1 MNMWYRMPFYIVI
14 VTLLI
19 SCGGGDSTP
28 SSSIVEGRVVSS
40 SNVNLNTYKPLNSVS
55 GLTNETQNIGIAN
68 ALIEIFNDENSYTT
82 HSDAEGYFVL
92 DVAYGNYQMIV
103 SKQDANNV
111 KYWNK
116 SIISINEESSQ
127 LNNVFISNHSGIDSI
142 VITQDDIVTTN
153 TNFSAGD
160 TVTITINASDPND
173 LPLEYIF
180 RRYRNN
186 SLDITLQ
193 DWSATNTLTYTF
205 LEEDAVN
212 GFSIGVGVKNNDGVD
227 ADGFAGDAQGSANFN
242 INTL

>member
-1 MNMWYRMPFYIVI
+1 QGSATFNVTGLLSPAVI
-14 VTLLI
+14 D
-19 SCGGGDSTP
+19 G
-28 SSSIVEGRVVSS
+28 
-40 SNVNLNTYKPLNSVS
+40 
-55 GLTNETQNIGIAN
+55 
-68 ALIEIFNDENSYTT
+68 
-82 HSDAEGYFVL
+82 
-92 DVAYGNYQMIV
+92 
-103 SKQDANNV
+103 
-111 KYWNK
+111 
-116 SIISINEESSQ
+116 
-127 LNNVFISNHSGIDSI
+127 I
-142 VITQDDIVTTN
+142 VITQNDIVTTN